1 VAFTLHI
8 TGPFGSKTVS
18 VDTELSIGRT
28 DQASVALD
36 DSGLSRINTT
46 FFVDDGELLVA
57 DENSTNGT
65 FVNGEKIEGRPR
77 VLKNGD
83 RLKLGT
89 HTEIRVDTG
98 AASAPQPH
106 SAGDLGANQSLK
118 AETRPLENVP
128 ARTSAPQPKS
138 PPKPKAKAQISNTQ
152 TYLIVASAAMTLL
165 ILILGGV
172 GIYLLVRDPKGGGKS
187 PVIVSTVI
195 PVRVIDPL
203 GGEDEDDLDDL
214 IASWETAEEE
224 IKSENVADISVES
237 ADAEITELNVSAAQL
252 ETAKRKAFEPRPGEG
267 GIRPAGLN
275 VPKELFGDGVI
286 KQKMKLKEMNTAGY
300 RQPMDFADLA
310 EKRMSTDQLQRLQ
323 EMPMATDS
331 FYLDV
336 GGSAQDS
343 PINSF
348 AFPNERAEITS
359 GHPKFTTLARLAENF
374 GGKKYDLNNAADRKQ
389 MRMRLLR
396 MFNPRAKPILKE
408 LSDAYHGRFG
418 RPLRVTSLTRSMDYQ
433 ILLNAGNANS
443 FKVRGEGSLPP
454 HTSGCAFDLA
464 RKHMPVDEQNFVMA
478 KLAEMERDG
487 KLDALIEYGV
497 NACFHIFIYHDGNA
511 PRAYYF
517 GPREYETI
525 PLFAGLIDEPHRH

>member
-8 TGPFGSKTVS
+8 TGPFGSKTVT
-18 VDTELSIGRT
+18 VETELTIGRT
-28 DQASVALD
+28 EQASIALD

-65 FVNGEKIEGRPR
+65 FLNGERIEGRPR
-77 VLKNGD
+77 IVKNGD

-89 HTEIRVDTG
+89 HTEIRVETG
-98 AASAPQPH
+98 VGASTQAEPKSSPSPQ
-106 SAGDLGANQSLK
+106 
-118 AETRPLENVP
+118 AETRAVGSVP
-128 ARTSAPQPKS
+128 PKPSAS
-138 PPKPKAKAQISNTQ
+138 KPKAKAKPKASNTQ
-152 TYLIVASAAMTLL
+152 TYLIVASAMMTLL
-165 ILILGGV
+165 ILILGGF
-172 GIYLLVRDPKGGGKS
+172 GIYLLVRDPRSGGR
-187 PVIVSTVI
+187 PPAVVSTVI

-224 IKSENVADISVES
+224 INSANVADISVES
-237 ADAEITELNVSAAQL
+237 SDAEITELNVSAAQL
-252 ETAKRKAFEPRPGEG
+252 ETAKRKALEPRPGEG

-286 KQKMKLKEMNTAGY
+286 KQKMKLREMNTAGY

-336 GGSAQDS
+336 GGSAQDA
-343 PINSF
+343 PISSF
-348 AFPNERAEITS
+348 AFPNERTEITS
-359 GHPKFTTLARLAENF
+359 GHPKYATLSKLAENF
-374 GGKKYDLNNAADRKQ
+374 AGKKYDLNNAADRKQ

-433 ILLNAGNANS
+433 ILLNSGNANS

-497 NACFHIFIYHDGNA
+497 NACFHIFIYNDGNP

-525 PLFAGLIDEPHRH
+525 PLFASLIDTPDVH

>member
-8 TGPFGSKTVS
+8 TGPFGSKTVT
-18 VDTELSIGRT
+18 VETELTVGRT
-28 DQASVALD
+28 EQASVALD

-57 DENSTNGT
+57 DEHSTNGT
-65 FVNGEKIEGRPR
+65 FINGERIEGRPR
-77 VLKNGD
+77 ILKDGD

-89 HTEIRVDTG
+89 HTEIRVETG
-98 AASAPQPH
+98 AAAKAPEPE
-106 SAGDLGANQSLK
+106 QSPATQQ
-118 AETRPLENVP
+118 AETRPVGSVP
-128 ARTSAPQPKS
+128 PKAIK
-138 PPKPKAKAQISNTQ
+138 PKTKPKAKLSNTQ
-152 TYLIVASAAMTLL
+152 TYLIVASAMMTLL

-172 GIYLLVRDPKGGGKS
+172 GIYLLVRDPKAGGKS
-187 PVIVSTVI
+187 TAVVSTVI

-214 IASWETAEEE
+214 IASWETAEQE
-224 IKSENVADISVES
+224 IDSANVADITS
-237 ADAEITELNVSAAQL
+237 AVNEEAELNVSAAQL
-252 ETAKRKAFEPRPGEG
+252 EAAKRKAFEPRPGEA

-286 KQKMKLKEMNTAGY
+286 KQKMKLNEMKKEGY
-300 RQPMDFADLA
+300 HQPMDFADLA
-310 EKRMSTDQLQRLQ
+310 EKRMSTDPLQRLQ

-336 GGSAQDS
+336 GGSAQDA
-343 PINSF
+343 PISSF

-359 GHPKFTTLARLAENF
+359 GHPKFNTLAKLAENF
-374 GGKKYDLNNAADRKQ
+374 AGKKYDLNNAADRKQ

-433 ILLNAGNANS
+433 ILLNSGNANS

-464 RKHMPVDEQNFVMA
+464 RKHMPADEQNFVMA

-497 NACFHIFIYHDGNA
+497 NACFHIFIYNDGNP

-517 GPREYETI
+517 APSNYETI
-525 PLFAGLIDEPHRH
+525 PLFAGLIDDHGDDNF